1 MLKLLFYFYV
11 IDTQQKMKCGI
22 AALGF
27 EGSQSDKWV

>member
-27 EGSQSDKWV
+27 EGSQSDKWI